1 MRAPK
6 WVTRP
11 PRHFMA
17 QRSLFVRLT
26 PPKKKSFVGSREETP
41 LNAKEAVAVA
51 APAQRVSK
59 RLVAHKEQSDVV
71 RKRIISTFFQHRKA
85 NHGKK
90 QSPVV
95 ALNKVR
101 MQRDR
106 VLQELLES
114 SNSKSLNRLLARTN
128 TRVKTLQKKAG
139 NTEKVTAQHVS

>member
-1 MRAPK
+1 M
-6 WVTRP
+6 T
-11 PRHFMA
+11 
-17 QRSLFVRLT
+17 QRSLLVRLT
-26 PPKKKSFVGSREETP
+26 PPQRKSFVGSREETP

-71 RKRIISTFFQHRKA
+71 RKRIISSFFQNRKA

-128 TRVKTLQKKAG
+128 SRVKTLQKKAG